1 MPYTPEHRARTKASI
16 INTARKQFNLNGFD
30 GVSIDHIMKAAGL
43 SRGGFYHHFKDKEQL
58 FAAAVDSFCS
68 DLSNV
73 TDAET
78 DLAGHAL
85 IKALINGYLNDTQL
99 TPDEGNCPMIAVPSD
114 VSRRGTEVKQSYQRV
129 LETMLDLFQGNLDFP
144 SEQRSREVALTLCMI
159 TVGGMVLARAIDDN
173 ELQDELIEVARGAPA
188 NLGLST

>member
-58 FAAAVDSFCS
+58 FAAAVDSFCN

-73 TDAET
+73 TGPET

-85 IKALINGYLNDTQL
+85 IKAFMNGYLDDTQL

-159 TVGGMVLARAIDDN
+159 TVGGMVLARAINDN

>member
-58 FAAAVDSFCS
+58 FAAAVDSFCN

-73 TDAET
+73 TDPET

-85 IKALINGYLNDTQL
+85 IKAFMNGYLDDTQL

>member
-58 FAAAVDSFCS
+58 FAAAMDSFCN

-73 TDAET
+73 IDPET

-85 IKALINGYLNDTQL
+85 IKAFMNGYLDDTQL

-159 TVGGMVLARAIDDN
+159 TVGGMVLARAINDN